1 MKENNNS
8 FFNESS
14 SGDNTV
20 LNASLLSKNKLFVK
34 ANLKEKKTIVKGIK
48 KTNKGKRYTLGF
60 IFFTFY
66 ILLNVIELIISIKYE
81 YNYELEP
88 LSEIYLRLS
97 SLLILIFLSI
107 YSPKLSTKSN
117 SLKLIN
123 IMRNYIPDWKKQ
135 NDARTKS
142 SLFYVYEGTEE
153 KFNKMVHKISFFL
166 MWMIFCALF
175 FDFCSFKNTILLK
188 EHLYMPNTSFPLF
201 SFLIILILRKYFLH
215 TAKFTLLAKCS
226 AIMIILGIICI
237 FIYQFNIYDH
247 LISKPYI
254 YGALGGI
261 FFGFFSTI
269 LKYQSNLYAENFQ
282 ISAILGYIGIF
293 TLISIPF
300 LICLYCI
307 FFFNDDSKVILF
319 TFGNNTTVYFII
331 FIINFIKFICSIH
344 CIIGLSPLVFSMGL
358 FINIL
363 VNLAVEINYSSLEC
377 DYLYILS
384 LLFVLIGFLIGF
396 IDKYLKTKFTRELID
411 SHSNK

>member
-1 MKENNNS
+1 MW
-8 FFNESS
+8 
-14 SGDNTV
+14 
-20 LNASLLSKNKLFVK
+20 
-34 ANLKEKKTIVKGIK
+34 I
-48 KTNKGKRYTLGF
+48 
-60 IFFTFY
+60 IFF
-66 ILLNVIELIISIKYE
+66 
-81 YNYELEP
+81 
-88 LSEIYLRLS
+88 
-97 SLLILIFLSI
+97 
-107 YSPKLSTKSN
+107 
-117 SLKLIN
+117 
-123 IMRNYIPDWKKQ
+123 
-135 NDARTKS
+135 
-142 SLFYVYEGTEE
+142 
-153 KFNKMVHKISFFL
+153 
-166 MWMIFCALF
+166 ALF

-293 TLISIPF
+293 TLISIPI

-319 TFGNNTTVYFII
+319 TFGNNTTVYFKI
-331 FIINFIKFICSIH
+331 FSIINLWINVKAQICTIR
-344 CIIGLSPLVFSMGL
+344 VF
-358 FINIL
+358 
-363 VNLAVEINYSSLEC
+363 LEA
-377 DYLYILS
+377 
-384 LLFVLIGFLIGF
+384 
-396 IDKYLKTKFTRELID
+396 R
-411 SHSNK
+411 

>member
-142 SLFYVYEGTEE
+142 SLFYGDEGTEE

-166 MWMIFCALF
+166 MWMIFIALF